1 MKIETSNIEVL
12 MPVTEAMPFGELF
25 FTVLCAVTGLI
36 GGNIVIAMHYKRMG
50 QHWASGFKP
59 FAFPFKNFNGTEWFN
74 LLLVSVITML
84 FAAMASTFSN

>member
-1 MKIETSNIEVL
+1 
-12 MPVTEAMPFGELF
+12 
-25 FTVLCAVTGLI
+25 
-36 GGNIVIAMHYKRMG
+36 MHYKRMG

-84 FAAMASTFSN
+84 LSAVASTFSN